1 MNHSD
6 VPKGTTVL
14 GVDIGGGTR
23 DDAVKKLDEAFDAN
37 VNQALKLSV
46 DGKTLTLKPDQAG
59 LQFDMQAT
67 VDAAAKSDYNPVS
80 VIGSLFGQQRVV
92 EPAMPVDEEKLQAAL
107 ETAAGASGTATDGT
121 IKFEPGKAVAVY
133 GKAGK
138 GIDAAKAETA
148 VVTAY
153 RNLVETGSVTPVQ
166 VPTTT
171 KQPTV
176 SNAEV
181 DRMMKEFAEPAMSG
195 TVTVQTDAAHT
206 VRFSPQNS
214 LWKFLKV
221 KAVDGKLV
229 DSYDEAALKELYGGT
244 FNGVQITRATGQKT
258 DVTVQ
263 DVIGALRQAL
273 KSKTERVAVIETDPS

>member
-1 MNHSD
+1 
-6 VPKGTTVL
+6 
-14 GVDIGGGTR
+14 
-23 DDAVKKLDEAFDAN
+23 
-37 VNQALKLSV
+37 
-46 DGKTLTLKPDQAG
+46 
-59 LQFDMQAT
+59 
-67 VDAAAKSDYNPVS
+67 
-80 VIGSLFGQQRVV
+80 
-92 EPAMPVDEEKLQAAL
+92 
-107 ETAAGASGTATDGT
+107 
-121 IKFEPGKAVAVY
+121 
-133 GKAGK
+133 
-138 GIDAAKAETA
+138 
-148 VVTAY
+148 
-153 RNLVETGSVTPVQ
+153 VQ